1 MFHIKVSLFAR
12 TKSLENKID
21 LFHDKIIDAAMTFK
35 KAIRVF
41 LNEKRSEN
49 YRKLSKQIKTIEH
62 DADALR
68 RDIENKLYIQNL
80 IPDLRAVVAFQVSIS
95 QVIRVDEQYVWRSRC
110 NVLSLLGF
118 CDTGCKKRGTDPY
131 DKC

>member
-1 MFHIKVSLFAR
+1 MRTLRLAWNIGRAYCRSGRVSIG
-12 TKSLENKID
+12 E
-21 LFHDKIIDAAMTFK
+21 
-35 KAIRVF
+35 
-41 LNEKRSEN
+41 
-49 YRKLSKQIKTIEH
+49 
-62 DADALR
+62 ADAVLGESV
-68 RDIENKLYIQNL
+68 DIRGFH
-80 IPDLRAVVAFQVSIS
+80 LRAVVAFQVSIS

>member
-80 IPDLRAVVAFQVSIS
+80 IHAGSHFRFRAAAGQQTAAGFA
-95 QVIRVDEQYVWRSRC
+95 DYRSRRYC
-110 NVLSLLGF
+110 RHRRRLCRRTADF
-118 CDTGCKKRGTDPY
+118 HH
-131 DKC
+131 